1 MLNDLLT
8 LARIREGDI
17 KAFEDVFRRY
27 YSPLCW
33 YAMSITG
40 SMEAAEEIVEE
51 LFYGFWRDRERLPL
65 FRSMKS
71 YLYIAVRNQSFQ
83 YCEHQEVRNK
93 YREFV
98 LSRKGRTQDSN
109 PQEEMEYQELRHLID
124 ATLARMPE
132 RRLRIFRMH
141 RMEGKKYA
149 EIASQLSLSVKTVE
163 AEMTKALKALKKE
176 IENYQVPCLAYMGD
190 MGDMDCCKELFAKI
204 KKQFGGIDVLVNNAG
219 VSYIGLLQDMS
230 SEDWDKIL
238 HMNLTSVFNCCKLA
252 IPYMVHQ
259 KQGKIINISSVWGV
273 AGASC
278 EAAYSATKGGINA
291 LTRALAKELG
301 PSNIQVNAI
310 ACGAIDTEMN
320 QWMEE
325 DELIALVDEIP
336 AGRLGKAEEVADLA
350 YHLGYKESY
359 LTGQI
364 IGLDGGWI

>member
-1 MLNDLLT
+1 M
-8 LARIREGDI
+8 
-17 KAFEDVFRRY
+17 
-27 YSPLCW
+27 
-33 YAMSITG
+33 
-40 SMEAAEEIVEE
+40 
-51 LFYGFWRDRERLPL
+51 
-65 FRSMKS
+65 
-71 YLYIAVRNQSFQ
+71 
-83 YCEHQEVRNK
+83 
-93 YREFV
+93 
-98 LSRKGRTQDSN
+98 SRKTVLVTGASRG
-109 PQEEMEYQELRHLID
+109 IGK
-124 ATLARMPE
+124 AIAIKFARKGYNVVISCIRNE
-132 RRLRIFRMH
+132 DRLM
-141 RMEGKKYA
+141 
-149 EIASQLSLSVKTVE
+149 QT
-163 AEMTKALKALKKE
+163 KKE

-219 VSYIGLLQDMS
+219 GSYIGLLQDMS